1 VRWGSRKSYREC
13 ERLNATVLGTRERSP
28 FHAAL
33 GPGSIAMWIHTTNGG
48 RGGGGGKGRGKAEGK
63 NEI

>member
-48 RGGGGGKGRGKAEGK
+48 RGGGRGQG
-63 NEI
+63 